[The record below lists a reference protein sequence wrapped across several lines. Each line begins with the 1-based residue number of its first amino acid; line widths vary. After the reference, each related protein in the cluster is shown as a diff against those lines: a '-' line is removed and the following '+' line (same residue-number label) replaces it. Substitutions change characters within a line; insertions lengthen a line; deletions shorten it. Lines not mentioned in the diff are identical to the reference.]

1 MCFIFIHRLESKILG
16 CSTWPV
22 EVIRLNMPT
31 PGKGGKS
38 TKVCFA
44 EIHTY
49 VNVLHT
55 RRRTY
60 CLHFMVLP
68 MLTLLHCS
76 TLEVKMSCTKMY
88 TLRCVCVVSKIVG
101 AYLLKPF
108 SEGDFLQK
116 VLCFNHLSEGL
127 YVYLLLIF
135 RLLNPRVPWLCWVSL
150 KLLVGERDQLEEG
163 KR

>member
-1 MCFIFIHRLESKILG
+1 MYVYECISHWVLMCFIFIHRLESKILG

-76 TLEVKMSCTKMY
+76 TLEVKTSCTKMY

-116 VLCFNHLSEGL
+116 VLCFNHYLKDCMYIFCL
-127 YVYLLLIF
+127 YSDY
-135 RLLNPRVPWLCWVSL
+135 
-150 KLLVGERDQLEEG
+150 
-163 KR
+163 